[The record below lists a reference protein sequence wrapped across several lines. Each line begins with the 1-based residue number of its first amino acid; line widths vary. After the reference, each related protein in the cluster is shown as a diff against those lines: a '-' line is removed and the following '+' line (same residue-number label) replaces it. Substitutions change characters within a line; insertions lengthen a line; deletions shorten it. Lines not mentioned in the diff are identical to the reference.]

1 MGEVKINTKND
12 MHTRFLREL
21 RVPAELCVRGRHG
34 RRNSLCGNVDSMHM
48 KVTWAK
54 KLMLQSMWHK
64 GAEQLLCLTGPKIM
78 SLSSWGPHITW

>member
-12 MHTRFLREL
+12 IHTRFLRGL

-54 KLMLQSMWHK
+54 N
-64 GAEQLLCLTGPKIM
+64 
-78 SLSSWGPHITW
+78 